1 MAHAIDALALLDYGT
16 HSAQVV
22 AAKGVEAAKAVAKG
36 VEAAKAVAKG
46 VATATAGIAV
56 HQAAEQ
62 EAAKVMEEAVEVV
75 VVVAAVE
82 VVAVVAAVEVAK
94 AMEATTHAGRSRP
107 MLRCVQMRWCECKRA
122 LPRE

>member
-22 AAKGVEAAKAVAKG
+22 AAKG